1 MKTIIPIIP
10 TILNVIGK
18 QPNISSNKYVWSVFT
33 VKTTVKEGD
42 LVYNTF
48 TGSLILLEQDDDCL
62 DFLINN
68 WFLVSVAINE
78 VLMVNRVR
86 DSLRSQVSINGIST
100 YTIFP
105 TTDCNARCY
114 YCFEKGRKKQYMS
127 NETALSAA
135 RFILNHSNHND
146 VTIRWFGGEPLCNTR
161 AVDIICDTLIQNNIV
176 FSSKMASNCLSFNK
190 DLVKHAVTTWN
201 LRMVQVA
208 IDGTEITY
216 NKVKS
221 YNYNNNAFQL
231 VLSNIHELLNNGIN
245 VVIRLNFD
253 NNIIDDQIRLVDDVL
268 SNQFSN
274 CDNLFVYSHPL
285 TEAMINNSTKGRE
298 ELFNKQKQLENKISE
313 HGFSQPRRIPRDLK
327 LFRCIADD
335 RQSVTILPSGCIGL
349 CEHYTEER
357 TIGDVLCDVLNYSRA
372 KGIREYCENTEEC
385 HKCFYYPQCIRLK
398 CCPEAAK
405 CFSEYRQFRMDKL
418 KTVMI
423 SEYESAEKRHISFV

>member
-18 QPNISSNKYVWSVFT
+18 QPNISSNKYVWSVYT
-33 VKTTVKEGD
+33 VKTTVEEGD

-68 WFLVSVAINE
+68 WFLVSADINE

-105 TTDCNARCY
+105 TTDCNVKCY

-127 NETALSAA
+127 NETAFSTA
-135 RFILNHSNHND
+135 RFISNHCNHND

-161 AVDIICDTLIQNNIV
+161 AVDIICDTLIKNNIV

-190 DLVKHAVTTWN
+190 ELIKHAVTTWN

-208 IDGTEITY
+208 IDGTEATY
-216 NKVKS
+216 NKVKN
-221 YNYNNNAFQL
+221 YNYDNNAFQL
-231 VLSNIHELLNNGIN
+231 VLSNIHELLNNGVN

-253 NNIIDDQIRLVDDVL
+253 NSIIDDQIRLVDDVL

-285 TEAMINNSTKGRE
+285 TEAMINNSSKGRE
-298 ELFNKQKQLENKISE
+298 ELFDKQKQLDDVIKK
-313 HGFSQPRRIPRDLK
+313 HGLSKLRKIPRNPK
-327 LFRCIADD
+327 LFRCIVDD
-335 RQSVTILPSGCIGL
+335 KQSITILPSGFIGL
-349 CEHYTEER
+349 CEHYTEDR
-357 TIGDVLCDVLNYSRA
+357 LIGNVFDDAIDYSKA
-372 KGIREYCENTEEC
+372 TNIREYHDVMDACQ
-385 HKCFYYPQCIRLK
+385 KCFYYPQCIRLK

-418 KTVMI
+418 KTDMI
-423 SEYESAEKRHISFV
+423 SEYKSTQKQHISFV